1 MCRCSARS
9 DARAIATPALI
20 QQMLD
25 SGDGISDLVFSPGRP
40 PQVERFGELTT
51 VPIAELPV
59 LKAEDTAAI
68 SQDLIRNNEL
78 VLRTLKETGSA
89 DLSYALPDR
98 CRFRVNVFRQRG
110 TFAIVMRMIAQKIP
124 SIQELG
130 LPPAIA
136 DCATLKNGIVLVTG
150 PTGSGKSSTLA
161 AIIDLINTSRADHI
175 LTIEDPIEFLHNHKK
190 GTVHQRELHTDTPTF
205 ALALRAALRQ
215 APKVILVGEMR
226 DRETIEIALT
236 AAETGHLVFSTLH
249 TIDASKTVERIVGTF
264 EVSDQQA
271 VRGRL
276 AASFRYFISQRLIPK
291 KGGGRMAIIEMLKAT
306 MRTREY
312 IEMGEKEGK
321 SLLDAMRDGA
331 LDGMQYFDGEL
342 ERLVREGAIAA
353 STAYLYA
360 TNPGN
365 LQGRPRRC
373 SGRGL
378 PDYCAERPAGYSRP
392 ERVHHV
398 DPRRARRRHQRCD
411 HRRGDQHHRGA
422 GERQRAGHFDVAE
435 EPGRE
440 PQQHQARD
448 HAGDNAER
456 GNHRALP
463 ENARQQVRRCRSDRE
478 PHAEFAHPRADGERQ
493 HARDPDHRDGQRHQ
507 REAAEHQR
515 VQPVRREHFGAH
527 ILQRR
532 RRVRPAAPATC
543 RG

>member
-1 MCRCSARS
+1 MKKPSEMNVAEMNVALFGTSA
-9 DARAIATPALI
+9 ARALSTTALV
-20 QQMLD
+20 QRMMD
-25 SGDGISDLVFSPGRP
+25 SGGGISDLVFSPGRP
-40 PQVERFGELTT
+40 PQVERFGEL
-51 VPIAELPV
+51 VPVDVTELPA
-59 LKAEDTAAI
+59 LRAEDTAGIAK
-68 SQDLIRNNEL
+68 DLIRDNETY
-78 VLRTLKETGSA
+78 LRTLLETGSS
-89 DLSYALPDR
+89 DLSWAIPDR

-161 AIIDLINTSRADHI
+161 AIIDLINTNRADHI
-175 LTIEDPIEFLHNHKK
+175 LTIEDPVEFLHQHKK

-291 KGGGRMAIIEMLKAT
+291 KEGGRQAIIEMLKAT

-312 IEMGEKEGK
+312 IENGEKEGK
-321 SLLDAMRDGA
+321 SLLDAMRDGS

-342 ERLVREGAIAA
+342 EKLVRAGTISV
-353 STAYLYA
+353 STALLYA
-360 TNPGN
+360 TNAGN
-365 LQGRPRRC
+365 LRVA
-373 SGRGL
+373 L
-378 PDYCAERPAGYSRP
+378 ADVPDEDSLITR
-392 ERVHHV
+392 
-398 DPRRARRRHQRCD
+398 
-411 HRRGDQHHRGA
+411 
-422 GERQRAGHFDVAE
+422 
-435 EPGRE
+435 
-440 PQQHQARD
+440 
-448 HAGDNAER
+448 
-456 GNHRALP
+456 
-463 ENARQQVRRCRSDRE
+463 
-478 PHAEFAHPRADGERQ
+478 
-493 HARDPDHRDGQRHQ
+493 
-507 REAAEHQR
+507 
-515 VQPVRREHFGAH
+515 
-527 ILQRR
+527 
-532 RRVRPAAPATC
+532 
-543 RG
+543 